1 MAHPLERIPGRQITI
16 QGKVYAY
23 FGGTAYL
30 GLQSHPPF
38 MDLFHSCVATF
49 GMHHGSSRKS
59 NVSISVYTQAEE
71 HLADWV
77 GSESCLSMSSGFLAA
92 QLVVQT
98 LIGRGHALFLAPHAH
113 PALQGSGVVVS
124 ASFAELSEK
133 IQGEIDK
140 GGPLPVLLFDTI
152 DISGKLYPQFE
163 ALKDLPLDKLILVG
177 DDSHG
182 IGIVGKDGT
191 GCHTLLKALEPA
203 KLLVCC
209 SLGKGLGVQAGAVFG
224 PKVDLDM
231 LRETAFYGG
240 ASPSSPALMGCL
252 LKAGDIYAQRR
263 QKLLENY
270 ARFEDKLDCPQ
281 YFDHLRGHPTFEFRE
296 ASMARALEQKGF
308 IITHF
313 NYPDAQGPL
322 VGRIVLSAHHE
333 PGDIDALANCLN
345 DLLAQGPLSHNA

>member
-1 MAHPLERIPGRQITI
+1 MAHPLERIPGRQISVHGRT
-16 QGKVYAY
+16 YNY

-38 MDLFHSCVATF
+38 MELFQKSVAIY

-59 NVSISVYTQAEE
+59 NVFLEVYGQAEAR
-71 HLADWV
+71 LAHWV
-77 GSESCLSMSSGFLAA
+77 GSESCLCMSSGFLAA
-92 QLVVQT
+92 QLVIQT
-98 LIGRGHALFLAPHAH
+98 FLERGHALFLAPRAH
-113 PALQGSGVVVS
+113 PALKVNGIHTS
-124 ASFAELSEK
+124 ASFGELSEK
-133 IQGEIDK
+133 IHGEIKK

-152 DISGKLYPQFE
+152 DITGKLYPQFE
-163 ALKDLPLDKLILVG
+163 ALKGLPLDKLILVG

-191 GCHTLLKALEPA
+191 GCHAMLQELDPA
-203 KLLVCC
+203 KLMVCC
-209 SLGKGLGVQAGAVFG
+209 SLGKGLGVQAGALFG
-224 PKVDLDM
+224 QREDLDM

-252 LKAGDIYAQRR
+252 LHGEEIYAQRR

-270 ARFEDKLDCPQ
+270 ARFKEMLERPQ
-281 YFDHLRGHPTFEFRE
+281 FFDHLEGHPTFEFGGP
-296 ASMARALEQKGF
+296 SMAKTLEQKGF

-322 VGRIVLSAHHE
+322 VGRIVLSAHHDH
-333 PGDIDALANCLN
+333 GDIESLANCLN
-345 DLLAQGPLSHNA
+345 GLLA